1 MRLTAARSLRVKVG
15 VTYNTSV
22 VEHASSFTVLLLAIL
37 NHFALQ
43 NTVSLI
49 GSPLIHKAIT
59 IVTC

>member
-1 MRLTAARSLRVKVG
+1 M
-15 VTYNTSV
+15 
-22 VEHASSFTVLLLAIL
+22 EHASSLMVLLQAII

-43 NTVSLI
+43 HSVSLI